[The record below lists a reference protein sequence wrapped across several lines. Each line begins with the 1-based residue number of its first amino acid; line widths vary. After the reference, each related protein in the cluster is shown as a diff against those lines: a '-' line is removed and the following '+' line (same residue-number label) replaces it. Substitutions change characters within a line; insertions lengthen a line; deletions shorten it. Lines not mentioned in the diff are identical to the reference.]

1 MLVQRIFSSPLFSA
15 LILSGLLCGCG
26 KPAEGPNVILIVAD
40 TLRADHLKCY
50 GYERETSPNLDAFAS
65 GATLYESAISAASY
79 TLPAHAS
86 MFTGQ
91 LPMTHM
97 AQTYLNSDGFRFE
110 KGDLVHR
117 PLSEDSFTLAEAF
130 DEIRYRTAGFAANV
144 VLLSER
150 TGLTQGFDKYFNER
164 HDGAGINAEVLPWI
178 EKYRKKPFFLFLN
191 YMDTHEVYNTEK
203 VDGFLEHIS
212 GKRVAGPILDALYPI
227 IMQQQD
233 APADKLQLHVDA
245 YDLSIRNLDKYVG
258 ELIAKLRELDLY
270 DNTMIIFTSD
280 HGEFLGEHHYMT
292 HWKDVY
298 QEVLHVPLIVKVP
311 GQRDSLRIAEKTS
324 TVNIPRMIM
333 DAIQHEELA
342 AYRPS
347 FTPVIRQDAVLAE
360 SRFSHEKD
368 YYEPAW
374 GHRFRRVRTAF
385 YEGAFK
391 FIHSTDGKHEMYDLN
406 ADPKEKNNII
416 AEQPELAERLR
427 AEVEQM
433 VAHAPKPP
441 KSTIRSGR
449 DEKMPNREELE
460 DLKDLGYL

>member
-1 MLVQRIFSSPLFSA
+1 VKLLGQVTQSVYLIFGVMLF
-15 LILSGLLCGCG
+15 GCG

-40 TLRADHLKCY
+40 TLRADHLRCY
-50 GYERETSPNLDAFAS
+50 GYDRETSPNLDAFAS

-117 PLSEDSFTLAEAF
+117 PLSEDFITLAEAF
-130 DEIRYRTAGFAANV
+130 EDLRYRTAGFAANT
-144 VLLSER
+144 VLLSKR
-150 TGLTQGFDKYFNER
+150 TGLTQGFDYYFNER
-164 HDGAGINAEVLPWI
+164 GNGAEINAEVLPWI
-178 EKYRKKPFFLFLN
+178 EKYGRKPFFLFLN

-203 VDGFLEHIS
+203 VEGFLEHAS
-212 GKRVAGPILDALYPI
+212 GNRVAAPILDELYPI
-227 IMQQQD
+227 IMKEQEP
-233 APADKLQLHVDA
+233 PADVLQRQVDV
-245 YDLSIRNLDKYVG
+245 YDLSIRNLDKYMG

-270 DNTMIIFTSD
+270 NNTMIIFTSD

-298 QEVLHVPLIVKVP
+298 QEVLHVPLIIKEP
-311 GQRDSLRIAEKTS
+311 GQHESLRIVEKIS
-324 TVNIPRMIM
+324 TVNIPRLIM

-368 YYEPAW
+368 YYDPDW
-374 GHRFRRVRTAF
+374 GHRFKRVRTAL
-385 YEGAFK
+385 YEGDFK
-391 FIHSTDGKHEMYDLN
+391 FIHSTDGKHEMYDLA
-406 ADPKEKNNII
+406 ADPKEQNNII
-416 AEQPELAERLR
+416 AAQPELAERLR
-427 AEVEQM
+427 AEVETM
-433 VAHAPKPP
+433 ISKAPEPP
-441 KSTIRSGR
+441 IITKGKGEAEVLQ
-449 DEKMPNREELE
+449 DREELQ